1 MDRLAGA
8 GHSSFHG
15 SRFGGSMREA
25 KHPKLDELERLLNDP
40 EVPLQAARV
49 WELLAEISGPSDIQ
63 GGPVNALPL
72 SAA

>member
-1 MDRLAGA
+1 MNLAL
-8 GHSSFHG
+8 
-15 SRFGGSMREA
+15 GGSMRDA
-25 KHPKLDELERLLNDP
+25 DHPKLDELERLLNDP

-63 GGPVNALPL
+63 GGPVDALPL

>member
-1 MDRLAGA
+1 MIATENQIDPEPGKVFRNL
-8 GHSSFHG
+8 
-15 SRFGGSMREA
+15 
-25 KHPKLDELERLLNDP
+25 LERLLNDP

-63 GGPVNALPL
+63 GGPVDARPP

>member
-1 MDRLAGA
+1 MDLAL
-8 GHSSFHG
+8 
-15 SRFGGSMREA
+15 RGSMRDA
-25 KHPKLDELERLLNDP
+25 DDPKLDELERLLNDP
-40 EVPLQAARV
+40 EVPLQASRV